1 MKTRMKMTR
10 MTGDYGIFFHPAYCG
25 LDLFAAIIAGASNLS
40 CGEYRKGRESRL
52 GAAQLSQGS
61 HRRIPLT
68 ISSDRPGSSN
78 AIKCGVA
85 EQSPQSSILSSS
97 NMSLLNV
104 QWSPRKDLGLNIRLH
119 PSISRTYI
127 STPGGDLEL
136 LCATP
141 VNPDISKPPLLFIHG
156 GFGAATGYRYFLEY
170 FSSRGYPSYAIS
182 MRGHGNSYGVS
193 FWKMFFTSLHQ
204 MALDA
209 TAGIRYVVDKHRNE
223 GRPDIVPVGH
233 SAGGALLQYILSEG
247 LHSPP
252 DPKKTDSEAYAVGRI
267 GLLGVIPCYG
277 SAGVY
282 WNWLKLDPFC
292 LFRMYFVHLGHPRS
306 PLSSTRL
313 VKQAFFCDECPDER
327 VREFETQ
334 EMAPYESMV
343 WALATFRMFADPG
356 KIVRA
361 VGLTNSSGRGSTEQL
376 RPRVLVIAGGKD
388 VLTRPGVMAKLAG
401 LLRDAVR
408 SVFGSVKSD
417 GGVQEGITD
426 GVEFRVVQGSGHHLM
441 GDVYWEECAEKI
453 LRFLE

>member
-1 MKTRMKMTR
+1 
-10 MTGDYGIFFHPAYCG
+10 
-25 LDLFAAIIAGASNLS
+25 
-40 CGEYRKGRESRL
+40 
-52 GAAQLSQGS
+52 
-61 HRRIPLT
+61 
-68 ISSDRPGSSN
+68 
-78 AIKCGVA
+78 
-85 EQSPQSSILSSS
+85 
-97 NMSLLNV
+97 
-104 QWSPRKDLGLNIRLH
+104 
-119 PSISRTYI
+119 
-127 STPGGDLEL
+127 
-136 LCATP
+136 
-141 VNPDISKPPLLFIHG
+141 
-156 GFGAATGYRYFLEY
+156 
-170 FSSRGYPSYAIS
+170 
-182 MRGHGNSYGVS
+182 
-193 FWKMFFTSLHQ
+193 

-292 LFRMYFVHLGHPRS
+292 LFRMYLVHLGHPRS